1 MLSHDYVIRR
11 ECPADFDAIHDLTR
25 RAFLGRPYAGGDE
38 QDVIDRLRTTGALTL
53 SLVAEDQGE
62 LLGQVTFSPT
72 LNSDGSQPWFA
83 LGPVSVTPERQNQG
97 IGGELIRQ
105 GLARI
110 RALGALGCI
119 LTGNPEYYRRFGFA
133 LAADLV
139 PEAESAEYFMLYL
152 FAETRPTG
160 QFQFHKAFYGKP

>member
-1 MLSHDYVIRR
+1 MLSQDYIIRQ
-11 ECPADFDAIHDLTR
+11 ECPADYDAIHDLTR
-25 RAFLGRPYAGGDE
+25 RAFQGRPYAGGDE
-38 QDVIDRLRTTGALTL
+38 QDVIDRLRATDALTL
-53 SLVAEDQGE
+53 SMVAEDQGG
-62 LLGQVTFSPT
+62 LSGQITFSPAI
-72 LNSDGSQPWFA
+72 NSDGSQPWFA
-83 LGPVSVTPERQNQG
+83 LGPGSVTPERQNQG